1 MRAIIFCLVA
11 LLGLTPLAEAKK
23 PPVAVKRLPASA
35 QGAVQAKEVSLVRV
49 NVTGQPYDYFR
60 PWQKKAPF
68 SKRALGAV
76 LPHDRVL
83 VTADL
88 VANQN
93 YVELER
99 AESGEKTAAKVVVV
113 DYEANLALLE
123 PNDKNFLKGLQPLEL
138 ALNTVVG
145 DRLAAWQLEATG
157 ALVVTEGIVTT
168 IGITRYPADVADF
181 LTYRLSIPMQYRDNS
196 YTVPL
201 VKNNKLAALLLRYDP
216 RSQVLDAIPA
226 PIIEHFLKDA
236 AGSKYQGFPSL
247 GISFFPTRDPELR
260 AYAGEIDKTGGVY
273 ITSVEPGLP
282 AAKAGL
288 QPGDIVTAVENHEID
303 QNGNYVDALYGKIG
317 FGNLLT
323 AKAYV
328 GDSVPLHVS
337 RAGKPLTLNVKL
349 EHRAEDDYVIPP
361 YNIDEPPSYYV
372 LGGLIFQELTRQY
385 LKEWGANWEKDAPQ
399 DFVYLDK
406 FQSELFPE
414 GKQRV
419 VILSQVLPANSTIGY
434 DDFSYLRVKKVNGK
448 NIDSLADLAQAVKT
462 PVNGFHV
469 IETSDDPKQLEL
481 DASQVAAEAQALQ
494 KNYGLPALQRLE

>member
-1 MRAIIFCLVA
+1 MRSPVLFLVA
-11 LLGLTPLAEAKK
+11 LLAFSPLAWAKK
-23 PPVAVKRLPASA
+23 APVSVKKLPSSA
-35 QGAVQAKEVSLVRV
+35 QAAVQAKEVSLVRV

-76 LPHDRVL
+76 LPNDRVL

-99 AESGEKTAAKVVVV
+99 AESGEKTAANVVVV
-113 DYEANLALLE
+113 DYEANLALIE
-123 PNDKNFLKGLQPLEL
+123 PSDKSFLKGLQPLEL
-138 ALNTVVG
+138 ALETVVG
-145 DRLAAWQLEATG
+145 DRLSAWQLESTG

-201 VKNNKLAALLLRYDP
+201 VKNNKLAALLLRYEP

-226 PIIEHFLKDA
+226 PIIAHFLKDA
-236 AGSKYQGFPSL
+236 AGEKYQGFPSL
-247 GISFFPTRDPELR
+247 GISFFPTRDPQLR
-260 AYAGEIDKTGGVY
+260 AYAGETSKTGGVY

-288 QPGDIVTAVENHEID
+288 QPGDIVTAVAEHDID
-303 QNGNYVDALYGKIG
+303 QNGNYVDSLYGKLG
-317 FGNLLT
+317 FSNLLT

-328 GDSVPLHVS
+328 GDSVALHVM
-337 RAGKPLTLNVKL
+337 REGKPLTLNVKL
-349 EHRAEDDYVIPP
+349 EHRSEEDYVIPP
-361 YNIDEPPSYYV
+361 YNIDDPPSYYV

-385 LKEWGANWEKDAPQ
+385 LKEWGNNWEKDAPQ

-414 GKQRV
+414 GKRKV

-434 DDFSYLRVKKVNGK
+434 DDFSYMVVKKVNDK
-448 NIDSLADLAQAVKT
+448 VIHSLADLAEAVKS
-462 PVNGFHV
+462 PLNGFDV
-469 IETSDDPKQLEL
+469 IQTADDPKQLEL
-481 DASQVAAEAQALQ
+481 DASQVAAEADALQ